1 MIIFIKKSQNDIYGL
16 PKNYQR
22 NEQQLPY
29 QYQIDTYSMNIDERK
44 PVEGLVDIYLKQEGI
59 DRRYSKLIL
68 SELYD
73 ATQMTND
80 QLNKA
85 ANELITKQ
93 SDLSRLN
100 NNNNNV

>member
-1 MIIFIKKSQNDIYGL
+1 
-16 PKNYQR
+16 
-22 NEQQLPY
+22 
-29 QYQIDTYSMNIDERK
+29 MNIDERK

-85 ANELITKQ
+85 ANELIIKQ
-93 SDLSRLN
+93 SDSKKLN
-100 NNNNNV
+100 NNVLPILIKKEIID